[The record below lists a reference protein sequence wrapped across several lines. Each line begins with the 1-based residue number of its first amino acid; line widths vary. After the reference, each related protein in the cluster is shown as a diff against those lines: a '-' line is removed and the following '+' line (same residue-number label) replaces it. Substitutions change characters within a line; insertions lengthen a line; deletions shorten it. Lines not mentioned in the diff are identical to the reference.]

1 MAHSDRILSARG
13 EPDLSSLSRIPFDVI
28 VVGSGAGGAMFA
40 KEAARLGLSVLVLEA
55 GGHHLPGQM
64 TQREGDM
71 LPKLFYDA
79 GGRCT
84 DDGAV
89 MILHGKG
96 IGGSTVHNTNLC
108 KRAPDEVLSRWVHEH
123 GCAGWSPSELSA
135 DYAAVEEELHVT
147 PLGEADVNRNNAIMR
162 SGVERLGWKGS
173 LLRHN
178 RQGCQRSGF
187 CELGCAY
194 NAKENA
200 AKIVIPSALQL
211 GAYVVCDAR
220 VVQILHDGKRVK
232 GVVAA
237 VLKEEGQLGA
247 KTTLSARAV
256 CVAGSAVMS
265 PALLLHSDVPD
276 PHKQAGR
283 SLRLHPGVAVGGR
296 FAEPVEAWKG
306 IPQSYECTEKL
317 QFHDG
322 AEDRC
327 WLIPAFAHPGGF
339 AGLQPG
345 FGKAHAQAM
354 RDYAHTAVVA
364 AMLHDESRG
373 IVTAGRDA
381 DAQVHYELSQADARS
396 LLRGVHA
403 AAEILLAAGAEH
415 VMVPLARP
423 LIARRVEDLA
433 PLLTHR
439 YRPIDPLL
447 TSVHPMGSLPM
458 GSDPRRSVVDPSGRH
473 HQLQGL
479 YVADGSI
486 FPTSIGGPPQLTIY
500 ATGRRVARTAASDLR
515 SRS

>member
-1 MAHSDRILSARG
+1 MTDSIVSARSG
-13 EPDLSSLSRIPFDVI
+13 LGLDPLASTLFDVI

-55 GGHHLPGQM
+55 GSHHLPGQM
-64 TQREGDM
+64 NQREGDM
-71 LPKLFYDA
+71 LPRLFYDA

-89 MILHGKG
+89 MILHGIG

-108 KRAPDEVLSRWVHEH
+108 KRAPDEVLRKWVTDY
-123 GCAGWSPSELSA
+123 GCASWTPEQLA
-135 DYAAVEEELHVT
+135 EDYAAVESELHVS
-147 PLGEADVNRNNAIMR
+147 PLRADDENRNNAIMR
-162 SGVERLGWKGS
+162 RGVETLGWRGG
-173 LLRHN
+173 LLAHN
-178 RQGCQRSGF
+178 RIGCQRSGF

-200 AKIVIPSALQL
+200 AKIVLPEALRL
-211 GAYVVCDAR
+211 GAQVVADVR
-220 VVQILHDGKRVK
+220 VLQIRHDGKRVQ
-232 GVVAA
+232 GVLAA
-237 VLKEEGQLGA
+237 VRNEDGSDGRAVQLQS
-247 KTTLSARAV
+247 KAV
-256 CVAGSAVMS
+256 CVAGSAILS
-265 PALLLHSDVPD
+265 PALLLFSQIPD

-306 IPQSYECTEKL
+306 IPQSFECTEKL
-317 QFHDG
+317 SFAEG

-345 FGKAHAQAM
+345 FGRSHAQAM

-373 IVTAGRDA
+373 IVSVDGNGLPK
-381 DAQVHYELSQADARS
+381 VHYELTAADAKS
-396 LLRGVHA
+396 LLRGIKA
-403 AAEILLAAGAEH
+403 CAEILLAAGAEQ

-423 LIARRVEDLA
+423 FTAKSTSELL
-433 PLLTHR
+433 PLLSHR
-439 YRPIDPLL
+439 YRPLDPLL

-458 GSDPRRSVVDPSGRH
+458 GRDPRRAVVDEHGRH
-473 HQLQGL
+473 HQLGGL
-479 YVADGSI
+479 SVADGSL

-500 ATGRRVARTAASDLR
+500 ATGRRVAHAAAHDLR
-515 SRS
+515 HG